1 MKFYTKAAHCAFW
14 IGASAIIAACSSQG
28 QQGALPMTP
37 DAAAGAPAR
46 AGAAARADAVA
57 RPADL
62 TFQTIDNQKD
72 PTFNQLLGISD
83 SGVISGY
90 FGIGNKD
97 HPNKGYV
104 VVAPYGQNNF
114 ADENYPGSVQTQ
126 VTCIDNLGNTGGFW
140 VDGKGVNLGFI
151 EWNGVF
157 TSYRNPKTGKGTI
170 NQILGLNDAG
180 VAVGFYTDA
189 KGINHAYKVNQA
201 TGKFT
206 AITPPGSAN
215 VTATAINNAGDIV
228 GFYSAGSQT
237 VGFLKKGGK
246 FSTFTFPNSINTQPF
261 GVNSADAIVGFYVDK
276 DNATHG
282 FLLESPLSKAKFTK
296 IDDPNGIGNTT
307 INGINN
313 SGKMVGFY
321 EDGKGNTHGML
332 ITP

>member
-1 MKFYTKAAHCAFW
+1 MKFRTKAAHCAFW
-14 IGASAIIAACSSQG
+14 ISASAIIAACSPPA
-28 QQGALPMTP
+28 QQGALPSTP
-37 DAAAGAPAR
+37 LAGSASRSAA
-46 AGAAARADAVA
+46 AAARPD
-57 RPADL
+57 DL
-62 TFQTIDNQKD
+62 TFQTIDNAKD

-90 FGIGNKD
+90 FGIGSKQ

-104 VVAPYGQNNF
+104 VVAPYGQTNF

-140 VDGKGVNLGFI
+140 IDGKGVNLGFI

-157 TSYRNPKTGKGTI
+157 TSYKDPKTGKGTV

-180 VAVGFYTDA
+180 IAVGFYTDA
-189 KGINHAYKVNQA
+189 KGTNHAFKVNQA

-206 AITPPGSAN
+206 AITPPGGTN

-237 VGFLKKGGK
+237 VGFLKKNGK
-246 FSTFTFPNSINTQPF
+246 FSTFAFPNSTNTQPF
-261 GVNSADAIVGFYVDK
+261 GVNSADAVVGQYVDG
-276 DNATHG
+276 DGATHG
-282 FLLESPLSKAKFTK
+282 FLLESPLSKAKFEK
-296 IDDPNGIGNTT
+296 IDDPNGLGATT

-313 SGKMVGFY
+313 TGKMVGFY
-321 EDGKGNTHGML
+321 TDGKQVTHGML